1 MGDDGVVGT
10 YSDQGVV
17 LRTHKL
23 GEADRII
30 TLLTRDHGKVRAV
43 AKGVRRTASRF
54 GARLEPFS
62 QLDLQ
67 LVSGRNLD
75 IVSQAVSLRLFGR
88 GLLDDYPRFTAA
100 EAMVETADRLVA
112 QEREPS
118 RRHYL
123 LLVGALNALVAG
135 TADGPRPPTVVLD
148 SYLLRALAVSGYAP
162 MLDGCAACGQ
172 ALGQGFFSPQAGG
185 LVCARCRPP
194 GATAVGPVT
203 LAYLTALLT
212 GRWPDTRD
220 IPPAVRRQASSLVA
234 AFASWHLEQ
243 RLRSLSHVVRD

>member
-1 MGDDGVVGT
+1 VAVAT
-10 YSDQGVV
+10 YSDQGIV

-43 AKGVRRTASRF
+43 AKGVRRTSSRF

-62 QLDLQ
+62 QLDLL

-75 IVSQAVSLRLFGR
+75 IVSQAVSRRLFGQH
-88 GLLDDYPRFTAA
+88 LINNYSSFTAA

-112 QEREPS
+112 QEHEPS

-135 TADGPRPPTVVLD
+135 TADGPRPPTVILD

-162 MLDGCAACGQ
+162 VLDSCAACGR
-172 ALGQGFFSPQAGG
+172 ATEPGFFSPQAGG
-185 LVCARCRPP
+185 LVCAHCRPP
-194 GATAVGPVT
+194 GAAAVGPVT
-203 LAYLTALLT
+203 LVYLTALLT

-220 IPPAVRRQASSLVA
+220 IHPTVRREASTLVA
-234 AFASWHLEQ
+234 AFANWHLEQ